1 MVEMLVLFIMLA
13 TLVTFLTDRVKAIIP
28 IGKVGGVELAPIYA
42 AAIGLVIAFTAQLDF
57 LATLELPSSPTVGM
71 IITGLVISGGS
82 TAVHELIANLRENR
96 PDIIGFGYGPD
107 EDDDE

>member
-1 MVEMLVLFIMLA
+1 MVESLVLVIMLA

-28 IGKVGGVELAPIYA
+28 IAKVAGVELAPIWA
-42 AAIGLVIAFTAQLDF
+42 AVIGLAVAFTTKLDL
-57 LATLELPSSPTVGM
+57 LASLDLPSNPAVGM

-96 PDIIGFGYGPD
+96 PDIIGMNDITF